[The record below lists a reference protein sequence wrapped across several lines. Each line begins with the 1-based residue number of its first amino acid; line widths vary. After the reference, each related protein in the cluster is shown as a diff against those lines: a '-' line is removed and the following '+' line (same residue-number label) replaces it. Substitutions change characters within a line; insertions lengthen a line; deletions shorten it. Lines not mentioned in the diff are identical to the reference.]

1 MCKQSGSIHT
11 NDSDPHA
18 NISPE
23 ASAVLYDGLALHA
36 QQECGVC
43 ACVDAGLVALKHQ
56 HTFLHTYINYPL
68 LLMAVISI

>member
-1 MCKQSGSIHT
+1 M
-11 NDSDPHA
+11 
-18 NISPE
+18 
-23 ASAVLYDGLALHA
+23 LYDGLALHA

-56 HTFLHTYINYPL
+56 HTFLHTYIDYPL